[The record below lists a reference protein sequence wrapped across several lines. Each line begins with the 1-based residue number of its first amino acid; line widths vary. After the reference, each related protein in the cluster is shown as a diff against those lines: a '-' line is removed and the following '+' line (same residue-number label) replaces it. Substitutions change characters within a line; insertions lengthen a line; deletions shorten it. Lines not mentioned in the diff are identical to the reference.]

1 MRKGVTAVALAA
13 VMVVTAACGGGGG
26 GSEPGRTEITVN
38 IVPFTPN
45 AVLFLGM
52 QKGMF
57 DKRGITVELQNAASP
72 VPVVASLVAGQAD
85 FGFVT
90 TPVLINANREGTA
103 IKCVAPIDGQISADR
118 DASALVAA
126 AGSGI
131 DSLDDLSGKSVAVV
145 QLASINLIGAKKMIE
160 DAGSRGTEY
169 IAMPFP
175 QMPQALADGRVDAA
189 VITSPYLETALADGA
204 VALAHPSSDLFPNG
218 TVYCYAATAQY
229 LAENAAVAQGFHDAM
244 EEAILYAK
252 DHEDEALA
260 TLVEHLDLTPEQA
273 KAQVIP
279 TNYVPEINLDSIA
292 AIQDLMA
299 QQGSIPS
306 TVNPADLVWQPGGG
320 SS

>member
-38 IVPFTPN
+38 IVPLHPERR
-45 AVLFLGM
+45 ALPRDGEGHVRRARDHPGAAE
-52 QKGMF
+52 
-57 DKRGITVELQNAASP
+57 RGIAR
-72 VPVVASLVAGQAD
+72 PVVASLVAGQAD